1 MILFIQIYRSYL
13 RPVVPLPHP
22 VATTGVL
29 SSKSTNL
36 LSGKQIGLNKWFTK
50 ITLQATALFV
60 SCLQIK

>member
-1 MILFIQIYRSYL
+1 MILFIQILSASYL

-36 LSGKQIGLNKWFTK
+36 LSGKQIGLNKWFKK
-50 ITLQATALFV
+50 I
-60 SCLQIK
+60 CLSVAFK